1 MSGLEIE
8 EWLARLL
15 REAGIPGV
23 CITHASRDQGADL
36 VITMG
41 ARKIV
46 IQAEQY
52 QHTIGNS
59 GVQQVPGALPY
70 YGASRSIFL
79 LE

>member
-1 MSGLEIE
+1 ML
-8 EWLARLL
+8 
-15 REAGIPGV
+15 
-23 CITHASRDQGADL
+23 
-36 VITMG
+36 TMG